1 MKLSIVTINYNNAEG
16 LRKTL
21 ASVASQTYADIEHII
36 VDGGSTDGSV
46 EIIRQYADNEAIRLE
61 GYKAIR
67 LESSED
73 NDNVPN
79 RPIAQSPD
87 RHEIRWI
94 SEPDKGIY
102 NAMNKGI
109 EIALGK
115 RVVNSLNRSE
125 LVDDKNKGIEIALGK
140 RVVNEDHTSSPIA
153 LSPHR
158 LSDYIQI
165 LNSGDI
171 LAASDVTERMMAAL
185 KENVKQQHQQQNTNN
200 HSVMER
206 TFLDR
211 SSDARKEHTIT
222 ANENTASSPHRLI
235 ASSPIQNCPAIFYG
249 NMIKVNAAGKVVGK
263 SGYTEY
269 SLRQFYSSTLNHD
282 CAYIR
287 RDLFEE
293 YGLYDEQLKIVSDW
307 KWYLQAIGLGRVKP
321 EYVDIDV
328 TIFDDGGI
336 SETNLTLRNAER
348 RKVLEEVMPPA
359 ALWDYDTHAFE
370 MEQMKRLRKWHLYGL
385 VYFIE
390 RVCFKLEKWF
400 CRR

>member
-1 MKLSIVTINYNNAEG
+1 MKLSIITINYNNAEG

-36 VDGGSTDGSV
+36 VDGGSTDRSV
-46 EIIRQYADNEAIRLE
+46 EVIREYEQSLASRL
-61 GYKAIR
+61 
-67 LESSED
+67 
-73 NDNVPN
+73 
-79 RPIAQSPD
+79 SPLASNLK
-87 RHEIRWI
+87 WI

-109 EIALGK
+109 EIALGE
-115 RVVNSLNRSE
+115 RVVNSFNRSE
-125 LVDDKNKGIEIALGK
+125 LVEDKNKGIEVALGK
-140 RVVNEDHTSSPIA
+140 RVVNDDHTSSPLA
-153 LSPHR
+153 SRLSP
-158 LSDYIQI
+158 LASDYIQI

-171 LAASDVTERMMAAL
+171 LAAPDVTERMMAAL
-185 KENVKQQHQQQNTNN
+185 KENVKQHQQQNTNN
-200 HSVMER
+200 HSVMEQ
-206 TFLDR
+206 
-211 SSDARKEHTIT
+211 HTIT
-222 ANENTASSPHRLI
+222 ANENNALSPHRLI
-235 ASSPIQNCPAIFYG
+235 ASSPIENCPAIFYG

-287 RDLFEE
+287 KDLFEE
-293 YGLYDEQLKIVSDW
+293 YGLYDEQLKIVSDG
-307 KWYLQAIGLGRVKP
+307 KGYLQAIGLCSVKP

-359 ALWDYDTHAFE
+359 VLWDYDTHAFE
-370 MEQMKRLRKWHLYGL
+370 MEQMKRLRRRKMYWL
-385 VYFIE
+385 VYLIE
-390 RVCFKLEKWF
+390 RTLFKLEKWGVL
-400 CRR
+400 RR